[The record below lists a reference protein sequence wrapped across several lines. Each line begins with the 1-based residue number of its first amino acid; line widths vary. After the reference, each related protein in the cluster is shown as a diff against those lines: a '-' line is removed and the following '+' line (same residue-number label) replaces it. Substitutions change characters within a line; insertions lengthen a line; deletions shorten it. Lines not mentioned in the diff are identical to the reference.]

1 MAINPTKRFI
11 VLIGGPG
18 IFKGCDKAHD
28 QTWTNYIVPLQLA
41 AQKGLYQRMASEKIY
56 WVVYEPPYRN
66 RWLDDSV
73 ITKKEKKQ
81 DDGYNLHSIRKN
93 ATDKVK
99 RRGAKNYL
107 SRIRQIA
114 SLNNIAYKGINKPDD
129 FWTFIDSCPKGS
141 ITRVWYS
148 GHASKKGLMLA
159 LTHDNM
165 CQPAA
170 FDKDMILVKDISDP
184 ILKLLTDRFDS
195 ATTKPSKFYGCYTNL
210 FAEKWNKVFKV
221 ASEGSVNKV
230 DFGCIDK
237 PSHIQNVLKRL
248 ERTPTSAGP
257 PKWKEYR

>member
-1 MAINPTKRFI
+1 MIKP
-11 VLIGGPG
+11 GP
-18 IFKGCDKAHD
+18 
-28 QTWTNYIVPLQLA
+28 NYIVPLQLA

-73 ITKKEKKQ
+73 VTKKEKKQ

-99 RRGAKNYL
+99 KRGAKNYL

-114 SLNNIAYKGINKPDD
+114 SRNNIAYKGINKPGD
-129 FWTFIDSCPKGS
+129 FWTFIASCPTGS

-148 GHASKKGLMLA
+148 GHAGGDGLMLA
-159 LTHDNM
+159 LTHNNR
-165 CQPAA
+165 CGAA
-170 FDKDMILVKDISDP
+170 ALKTDMIETKH
-184 ILKLLTDRFDS
+184 LKQNRKYADRFDFK
-195 ATTKPSKFYGCYTNL
+195 ATKPSKFYGCYTDL
-210 FAEKWNKVFKV
+210 FAKEWNQVFNV
-221 ASEGSVNKV
+221 PSQGSENKV

-237 PSHIQNVLKRL
+237 PSHIQHILKRL

-257 PKWKEYR
+257 PKWKSYR